1 MLEPCQECLE
11 LVKLLPEENLYYDV
25 FHLMISNM
33 RKLYMARG
41 M

>member
-1 MLEPCQECLE
+1 MWMVGEKDSHLQNA
-11 LVKLLPEENLYYDV
+11 LLNNLYDV
-25 FHLMISNM
+25 MFHLMISNM